1 MISRFIG
8 RAAGWNEGWLH
19 RQSEKWNGRLKFV
32 VWQTRVMTL
41 ILRHPN
47 VPWSA
52 RLVAACALG
61 YILSP
66 IQLIPSFIPVIGQL
80 DDLAV
85 LLAGAKVVRVLVP
98 AAVLAECEGQA
109 VSRMGR
115 ARRLRPVQAEYGG
128 EAAA

>member
-1 MISRFIG
+1 
-8 RAAGWNEGWLH
+8 
-19 RQSEKWNGRLKFV
+19 
-32 VWQTRVMTL
+32 MTL

-66 IQLIPSFIPVIGQL
+66 IQLIPSFIPLIGQL